1 LRNTGFPNPK
11 DESIISELDITL
23 LKNGSA
29 NVKETVIT
37 RGNPE
42 ITYRYFFQNAPK
54 DYIHPQL
61 ESLANVSFESSHLVN
76 YNFADPFDEAKDYSF
91 TMNYKVDKLW
101 NKTGEDLYL
110 INIRQPFGFD
120 FVASDIRKTRVE
132 FNSVLEKTHKGKIMI
147 PAEMK
152 IVGLPEELV
161 IESAYLKYKGSFKQ
175 EKNIIYYENVYHRNG
190 TQIPVEDYLDFRA
203 DLIRINDY
211 ISKPIILQKK

>member
-1 LRNTGFPNPK
+1 
-11 DESIISELDITL
+11 
-23 LKNGSA
+23 
-29 NVKETVIT
+29 
-37 RGNPE
+37 
-42 ITYRYFFQNAPK
+42 
-54 DYIHPQL
+54 
-61 ESLANVSFESSHLVN
+61 
-76 YNFADPFDEAKDYSF
+76 
-91 TMNYKVDKLW
+91 MNYKVDKLW

-132 FNSVLEKTHKGKIMI
+132 FNSVLEKTHKGKIVI

-175 EKNIIYYENVYHRNG
+175 EKNVIYYENVYHRNG